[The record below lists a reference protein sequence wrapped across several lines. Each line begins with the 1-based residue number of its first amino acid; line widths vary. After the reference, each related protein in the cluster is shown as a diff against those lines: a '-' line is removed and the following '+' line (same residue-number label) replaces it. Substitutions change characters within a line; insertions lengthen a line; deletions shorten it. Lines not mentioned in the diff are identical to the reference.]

1 MRYKIGSFNLRNLS
15 KNTITKRDFCKIAD
29 IIRSEQ
35 FDVVAF
41 QEILSE
47 GYALEYM
54 VKFYLPGWKIRYK
67 IPRES
72 TDYLK
77 SRDNRGE
84 GYAFLW
90 NTKRLKLAS
99 SLVENGERIFEPRI
113 INQELHL
120 DCGIFARCPMYARF
134 EPVNGGFFEFRL
146 INIHMHFGDNT
157 KTEIEKR
164 KEEYNFLLE
173 KIYPRISTE
182 RKYGN
187 NRESYTIV
195 LGDYN
200 LNLYKPRGE
209 AEKRINKNTY
219 IDAIKQVGTQR
230 IITIQDELTT
240 LKSVQVD
247 ESLEEE
253 RFETEVTP
261 ENNKFIRKIVNNKY
275 FRKEDDETI
284 DNNPNRGYSQN
295 YDHFSFDVDM
305 FIREGIRYKGKR
317 IDAVRK
323 YCDDDFEMY
332 RMEISDHIPIS
343 LEIIMNEQRG

>member
-1 MRYKIGSFNLRNLS
+1 MKYKIGSFNLKNLS
-15 KNTITKRDFCKIAD
+15 KSAITKRDFCKIAD
-29 IIRSEQ
+29 IIQSEQ

-54 VKFYLPGWKIRYK
+54 VKFYLPGWEIRCE

-72 TDYLK
+72 TDPLK

-99 SLVENGERIFEPRI
+99 SLVEKGERTFEPRI
-113 INQELHL
+113 VDKEIHL
-120 DCGIFARCPMYARF
+120 DCGLFARCPMYARF

-146 INIHMHFGDNT
+146 INIHVHFGDNT

-187 NRESYTIV
+187 NREAYTIV

-219 IDAIKQVGTQR
+219 ISATKQVGVQR

-240 LKSVQVD
+240 LKSGQID
-247 ESLEEE
+247 ESLEDNSH
-253 RFETEVTP
+253 RRETVE
-261 ENNKFIRKIVNNKY
+261 IL
-275 FRKEDDETI
+275 DD
-284 DNNPNRGYSQN
+284 NPNRGYSQN
-295 YDHFSFDVDM
+295 YDHFSFDLDR
-305 FIREGIRYKGKR
+305 FEREEIRYKGKR

-323 YCDDDFEMY
+323 YYNDDFEMY

-343 LEIIMNEQRG
+343 LEIIMNE